1 MSHGIW
7 IKMRRAISSD
17 PDVFRIAELT
27 GLDRFSVVGR
37 LHAVWSW
44 ADEHDVANR
53 DAVSVTQNYI
63 DRVTECAGFAD
74 AMRHVGWLAG
84 SDGALM
90 FPNFERHNGYQ
101 AKRKAQNV
109 VRNQRLRTKPDGNS
123 DAGQRDAVSVTIC
136 TPDKTRHRQDNG
148 RKPAD
153 AGALSADLDEVLN
166 AWNASVLTSCRKLT
180 DKRRSVLRSRLADA
194 DWKADWRQAL
204 DRAAKSS
211 FCRGENDR
219 SWRADIDWFLR
230 PDTVTQLL
238 EGKFDDRNGQRGPAA
253 ADDVMERHT
262 AEVLA
267 AKRAEQAANGGPA
280 S

>member
-37 LHAVWSW
+37 LHALWSW

-63 DRVTECAGFAD
+63 DRVTECVGFAD

-90 FPNFERHNGYQ
+90 FPNFERHNGHQ

-109 VRNQRLRTKPDGNS
+109 VRNQRLRTKSDGNS
-123 DAGQRDAVSVTIC
+123 DAGQRDAESVTIC
-136 TPDKTRHRQDNG
+136 TPDKTRLRQDKG
-148 RKPAD
+148 GKPAG
-153 AGALSADLDEVLN
+153 AGTAAADLDEFLKV
-166 AWNASVLTSCRKLT
+166 WNATGLTRCRKLT
-180 DKRRSVLRSRLADA
+180 DKRKAALRSRLADV
-194 DWKADWRQAL
+194 DWKADWREAL
-204 DRAAKSS
+204 ARAAKSS

-219 SWRADIDWFLR
+219 GWRADLEWFLKA
-230 PDTVTQLL
+230 DTVTQLL
-238 EGKFDDRNGQRGPAA
+238 EGKFDNRNGHGLAA
-253 ADDVMERHT
+253 ESDVMERHT

-267 AKRAEQAANGGPA
+267 RKRAEQSKGGPG